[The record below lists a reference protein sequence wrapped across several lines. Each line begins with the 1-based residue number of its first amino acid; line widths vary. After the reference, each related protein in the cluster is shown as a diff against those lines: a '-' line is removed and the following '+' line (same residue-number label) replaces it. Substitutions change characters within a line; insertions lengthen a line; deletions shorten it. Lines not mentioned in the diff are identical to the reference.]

1 MVSARFL
8 LCSSWSS
15 TLSCLARAFF
25 DFASQRAMRLRARP
39 AGSLSAT
46 AFPSRYRLRGSA
58 WVIAALA
65 TVSAARAPSSAIWA
79 LPSERP
85 MAALISS
92 AARGLCRTPF
102 AAPLAAPFAAPLAA
116 PFAAPSAAPFAAPRA
131 LPTDSL
137 TRSLNT
143 DLAASPRVSSGRADS
158 L

>member
-8 LCSSWSS
+8 LCSSCSS

-92 AARGLCRTPF
+92 AARGLCR
-102 AAPLAAPFAAPLAA
+102 APFAAPLAA
-116 PFAAPSAAPFAAPRA
+116 PLAAPSAAPFAAPRA